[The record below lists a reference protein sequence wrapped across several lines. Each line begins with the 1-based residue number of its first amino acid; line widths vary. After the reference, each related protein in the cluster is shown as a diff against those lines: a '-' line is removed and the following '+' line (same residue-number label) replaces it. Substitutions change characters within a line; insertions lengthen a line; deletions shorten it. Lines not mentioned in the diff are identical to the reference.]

1 MKKYLENKIIKFKK
15 DKDLFELLSGS
26 ATTLIVRCIGG
37 VLGFLF
43 MLLVTKGYGEHGPE
57 VWGKYLLGLLI
68 LKIFV
73 ILARLGADTA
83 LLKFIA
89 SFNSQGLH
97 QNIHHVYRKALTFV
111 LPFSLLLS
119 FLMYF
124 FAENISI
131 FISVPI
137 FYVEYMSFFL
147 LPLVWMFINTQSFR
161 GLKDML
167 SFSFFY
173 NSAVITFAFTFFLLA
188 FIFFKKDILNNHQA
202 PIYAYSIGIAIA
214 FLFSLFL
221 WLKKSKGTGYISEK
235 NITNKQFLNVSIP
248 LMLAQSITFI
258 MGWTDQFMLGAMTT
272 PEDVGIYG
280 VAFKYSTLAIVFLMS
295 INSIAAPK
303 IAEFY
308 ANNDIQ
314 GLKKTV
320 RHSTKMIF
328 WITTPIVLVFL
339 IFSKIILGFSGEEFK
354 LGITALF
361 ILLSGRF
368 FSSICGPVGVVLQMT
383 NNQHIFQNILLIAAV
398 FNISLNYFLIP
409 IYGINGAAFASF
421 ASLLFWN
428 IVMVIVV
435 KKKFGFYSFYF
446 PILTK

>member
-1 MKKYLENKIIKFKK
+1 
-15 DKDLFELLSGS
+15 
-26 ATTLIVRCIGG
+26 
-37 VLGFLF
+37 
-43 MLLVTKGYGEHGPE
+43 
-57 VWGKYLLGLLI
+57 
-68 LKIFV
+68 
-73 ILARLGADTA
+73 
-83 LLKFIA
+83 
-89 SFNSQGLH
+89 
-97 QNIHHVYRKALTFV
+97 
-111 LPFSLLLS
+111 
-119 FLMYF
+119 MYF

-328 WITTPIVLVFL
+328 WITTPIVLVFI